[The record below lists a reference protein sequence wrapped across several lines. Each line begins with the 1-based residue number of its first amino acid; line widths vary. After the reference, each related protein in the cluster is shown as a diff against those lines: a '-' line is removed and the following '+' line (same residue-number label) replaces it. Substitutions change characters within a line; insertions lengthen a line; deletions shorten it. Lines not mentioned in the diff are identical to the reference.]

1 MDAKKILLSGASTD
15 AKLSALAILL
25 SKELPDLKATVDNVQ
40 KQVGPRGE
48 QGPKGDPGKDGAN
61 GKDGKDGKD
70 GVNGKD
76 GVDGKDGSDGISIVS
91 TNIDFDGSLVIKF
104 SDGRV
109 VNVGEVVGEK
119 GERGPQGA
127 AGVSGVDGEA
137 FANLDGGTPGSI
149 YGGTTPIDAGGV

>member
-25 SKELPDLKATVDNVQ
+25 SRELPDLKATVDNVQ

-48 QGPKGDPGKDGAN
+48 QGPKGDPGKDGVN

-76 GVDGKDGSDGISIVS
+76 GVDGKDGSDGISIIS

-119 GERGPQGA
+119 GERGA
-127 AGVSGVDGEA
+127 AGMSGKDGEA
-137 FANLDGGTPGSI
+137 FANLDGGFPGSV
-149 YGGTTPIDAGGV
+149 YGGISPIDAGGI